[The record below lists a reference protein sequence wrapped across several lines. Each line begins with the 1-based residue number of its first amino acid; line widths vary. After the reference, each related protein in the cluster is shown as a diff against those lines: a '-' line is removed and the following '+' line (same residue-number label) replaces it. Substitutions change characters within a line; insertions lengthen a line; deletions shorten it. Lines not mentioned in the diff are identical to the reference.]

1 MFEVTINLALQQSLQ
16 LGLVVT
22 PVWGREEG

>member
-1 MFEVTINLALQQSLQ
+1 MFEVTINLALQQSMQ

-22 PVWGREEG
+22 PVRGGEKG